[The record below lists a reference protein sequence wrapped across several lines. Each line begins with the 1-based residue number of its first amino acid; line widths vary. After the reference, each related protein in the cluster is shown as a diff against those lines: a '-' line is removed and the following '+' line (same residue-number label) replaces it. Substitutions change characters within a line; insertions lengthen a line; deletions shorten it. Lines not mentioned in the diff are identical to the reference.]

1 MCCYALRLGCVHY
14 CDPRSLAYSIR
25 YCSAT
30 KEVSIE
36 TRQTGKT
43 TTTQEPQGST

>member
-14 CDPRSLAYSIR
+14 CDQHSLAYSIR

-30 KEVSIE
+30 KEVSIG
-36 TRQTGKT
+36 TRQTGKK